1 MRSSFILCNGDYL
14 FIVLIVDRLIQFFF
28 KKNSTCNL
36 TANSNENT
44 TGLVHYYV
52 FFVFFASANILITI
66 LTIKPV
72 WVWRSAP
79 AILVKARGDDVQVTS
94 RVLWNCEKPD
104 EISVRG
110 CLNRKA
116 DLRRLGKSF
125 SCKGRGIEFEP
136 VREHLS

>member
-1 MRSSFILCNGDYL
+1 MKILQVWC
-14 FIVLIVDRLIQFFF
+14 IITFF
-28 KKNSTCNL
+28 
-36 TANSNENT
+36 
-44 TGLVHYYV
+44 Y
-52 FFVFFASANILITI
+52 FFCKCKYSDNH
-66 LTIKPV
+66 IKPV